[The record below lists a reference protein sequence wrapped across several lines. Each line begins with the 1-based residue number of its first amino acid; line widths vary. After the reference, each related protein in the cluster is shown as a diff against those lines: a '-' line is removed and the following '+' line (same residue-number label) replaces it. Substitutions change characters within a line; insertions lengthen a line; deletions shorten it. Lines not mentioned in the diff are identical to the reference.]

1 MRRFL
6 ALLLVLT
13 SLIPIAVFGATGGN
27 DSRSNIIAGTSELL
41 EIVND
46 NVPYFTESDYAR
58 AAAGYF
64 IELSPLDRLGRVGV
78 VWGCFDYAHMP
89 TWKRESL
96 TVKPTG
102 WVQNRYDIVS
112 GGWLWNRSHVCAFQL
127 CGLSNEAR
135 NLMTGTRAFN
145 AGENSMVTFEN
156 MTADHMREYRS
167 HHVLYRVTPD
177 FGGSNLVAYGVLI
190 ESDCLQCDDT
200 ADYCVYI
207 RNQQPGITID
217 YRTGENWL
225 TSSADQTAGQSSAAT
240 FILNTR
246 SRKFHR
252 LSCGSAPSVS
262 SANYKLTSQTRTQV
276 INEGYSPCAKCRP

>member
-1 MRRFL
+1 
-6 ALLLVLT
+6 
-13 SLIPIAVFGATGGN
+13 
-27 DSRSNIIAGTSELL
+27 
-41 EIVND
+41 
-46 NVPYFTESDYAR
+46 
-58 AAAGYF
+58 
-64 IELSPLDRLGRVGV
+64 
-78 VWGCFDYAHMP
+78 
-89 TWKRESL
+89 
-96 TVKPTG
+96 
-102 WVQNRYDIVS
+102 
-112 GGWLWNRSHVCAFQL
+112 
-127 CGLSNEAR
+127 
-135 NLMTGTRAFN
+135 MTGTRAFN

-177 FGGSNLVAYGVLI
+177 FGGSNLVAFGVLI
-190 ESDCLQCDDT
+190 ESDCLQCDDV

-217 YRTGENWL
+217 YRTGNNWL
-225 TSSADQTAGQSSAAT
+225 TSPSGQTSAQSSGWT

>member
-1 MRRFL
+1 MI
-6 ALLLVLT
+6 LV
-13 SLIPIAVFGATGGN
+13 SVFPIVCFGASVS
-27 DSRSNIIAGTSELL
+27 DESRPNIIEGTADLM

-46 NVPYFTESDYAR
+46 NVPFFTESDYAK
-58 AAAGYF
+58 AASGYF
-64 IELSPLDRLGRVGV
+64 IELSPLDSLGRVGM
-78 VWGCFDYAHMP
+78 VWGCFDYTHMP
-89 TWKRESL
+89 TWKREPL

-177 FGGSNLVAYGVLI
+177 FGDRNLVAYGVLI
-190 ESDCLQCDDT
+190 ESDCLQCDDV

-207 RNQQPGITID
+207 RNQQQGITID

-225 TSSADQTAGQSSAAT
+225 TSPVGQNTEPTSSWT

-246 SRKFHR
+246 SKKFHR
-252 LSCGSAPSVS
+252 LSCGSAPSAS

-276 INEGYSPCAKCRP
+276 LNEGFSPCRICRP